1 MAATVSALSPASC
14 HRRRQRGTTLLEAL
28 ITVLVLGLAGLA
40 YAALQVRGVSSNAS
54 AAWRSQ
60 ATVLAAE
67 GQFTDAMPEILIGR
81 VDGPVGQ
88 AFANMMAQSKGHT
101 AMFAIR
107 ACNQLVR
114 PATITVPKVT
124 LKDMANV
131 DLFGGVVQ
139 SATADAVVD
148 CLIDGTIPKALANE
162 LCIISLVWIDPRCA
176 KDPNLDKKDMY
187 RTNYEATKLAI
198 KRALANEPSV
208 DELIANR
215 HKIKHDMDDWS

>member
-1 MAATVSALSPASC
+1 MPKDFLFHT
-14 HRRRQRGTTLLEAL
+14 GE
-28 ITVLVLGLAGLA
+28 
-40 YAALQVRGVSSNAS
+40 
-54 AAWRSQ
+54 
-60 ATVLAAE
+60 ATVLAKE

-107 ACNQLVR
+107 ACNQMVR

-124 LKDMANV
+124 LRDTANI

-139 SATADAVVD
+139 SATADAVLD
-148 CLIDGTIPKALANE
+148 CVIDGLIPKDKVDE
-162 LCIISLVWIDPRCA
+162 LCIVSLVWIDPRCA
-176 KDPNLDKKDMY
+176 TDKNLDKKDMY
-187 RTNYEATKLAI
+187 RTNYAATKLALR
-198 KRALANEPSV
+198 RALKNEPSI

-215 HKIKHDMDDWS
+215 RTIKHDMDDWS

>member
-1 MAATVSALSPASC
+1 MTKTYLFHAGEATVFA
-14 HRRRQRGTTLLEAL
+14 R
-28 ITVLVLGLAGLA
+28 
-40 YAALQVRGVSSNAS
+40 
-54 AAWRSQ
+54 
-60 ATVLAAE
+60 E

-81 VDGPVGQ
+81 TDGPVGQ

-114 PATITVPKVT
+114 PATIMVPKVT
-124 LKDMANV
+124 LRDSANIE
-131 DLFGGVVQ
+131 LFGGVVQ

-148 CLIDGTIPKALANE
+148 CLIDGVIPREQANR

-176 KDPNLDKKDMY
+176 THAELDKRDMY

-198 KRALANEPSV
+198 RRALADEPTV

-215 HKIKHDMDDWS
+215 HRIRHDMDDWS

>member
-1 MAATVSALSPASC
+1 MPDYLF
-14 HRRRQRGTTLLEAL
+14 H
-28 ITVLVLGLAGLA
+28 AGE
-40 YAALQVRGVSSNAS
+40 
-54 AAWRSQ
+54 
-60 ATVLAAE
+60 ATVLARE

-81 VDGPVGQ
+81 TNGPVGQ
-88 AFANMMAQSKGHT
+88 ACANMMAQSKGHT

-114 PATITVPKVT
+114 PATIMVPKVT
-124 LKDMANV
+124 LRDMVNI

-148 CLIDGTIPKALANE
+148 CLIDGTIPKAIANE

-176 KDPNLDKKDMY
+176 TDPNLDKKDMY
-187 RTNYEATKLAI
+187 RTNHAATMLAI

-215 HKIKHDMDDWS
+215 HKIRHDMDDWSA

>member
-1 MAATVSALSPASC
+1 MPRDYLF
-14 HRRRQRGTTLLEAL
+14 H
-28 ITVLVLGLAGLA
+28 AGE
-40 YAALQVRGVSSNAS
+40 
-54 AAWRSQ
+54 
-60 ATVLAAE
+60 ATVLARD

-81 VDGPVGQ
+81 TDGPVGQ

-101 AMFAIR
+101 AMFVIR

-114 PATITVPKVT
+114 PATIMVPKVT
-124 LKDMANV
+124 LKDSANIE
-131 DLFGGVVQ
+131 LFGGVVQ

-148 CLIDGTIPKALANE
+148 CLIENVIPRELANE
-162 LCIISLVWIDPRCA
+162 LCIVSLVWIDPRCA
-176 KDPNLDKKDMY
+176 QDPNLDKRDMY

-198 KRALANEPSV
+198 KRALNDEPSV

>member
-1 MAATVSALSPASC
+1 MTQKYTF
-14 HRRRQRGTTLLEAL
+14 H
-28 ITVLVLGLAGLA
+28 AGE
-40 YAALQVRGVSSNAS
+40 
-54 AAWRSQ
+54 
-60 ATVLAAE
+60 ATVLAKD

-81 VDGPVGQ
+81 TDGPVGQ
-88 AFANMMAQSKGHT
+88 AFANLMAQSKGHT

-114 PATITVPKVT
+114 PATMLVPKVT
-124 LKDMANV
+124 LKDSANIE
-131 DLFGGVVQ
+131 LFGGVVQ

-148 CLIDGTIPKALANE
+148 CLIDGTIPKLMANE

-187 RTNYEATKLAI
+187 RTNYEATKLALG
-198 KRALANEPSV
+198 RALNNEPTV
-208 DELIANR
+208 EELILNR

>member
-1 MAATVSALSPASC
+1 MPRDYLF
-14 HRRRQRGTTLLEAL
+14 H
-28 ITVLVLGLAGLA
+28 AGE
-40 YAALQVRGVSSNAS
+40 
-54 AAWRSQ
+54 
-60 ATVLAAE
+60 ATVLAKD

-81 VDGPVGQ
+81 TDGPVGQ

-114 PATITVPKVT
+114 PATIMVPKVT
-124 LKDMANV
+124 LKDSANIE
-131 DLFGGVVQ
+131 LFGGVVQ

-148 CLIDGTIPKALANE
+148 CLIENVIPREMAHE
-162 LCIISLVWIDPRCA
+162 LCIVSLVWIDPRCA
-176 KDPNLDKKDMY
+176 QDPNLDKRDMY

-198 KRALANEPSV
+198 KRALNDEPSV